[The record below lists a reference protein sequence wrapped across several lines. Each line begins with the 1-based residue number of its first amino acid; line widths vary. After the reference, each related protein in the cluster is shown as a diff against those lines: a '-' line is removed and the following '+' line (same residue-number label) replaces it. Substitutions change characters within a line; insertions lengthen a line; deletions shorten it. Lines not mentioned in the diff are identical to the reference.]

1 MAFLTLRDY
10 QSKISERD
18 LEALR
23 GLDQATIPGSLD
35 PDPSA
40 EPEVSI
46 REEAEEEAMTEVA
59 SYLRGRFDTVAAY
72 AATGQ
77 ARNKHL
83 VMIVVDVAIWNMSPQ
98 VAFAVVPEIRESRYK
113 AAIAWLKMAQD
124 GKSNPDLPR
133 YEVDPEK
140 PQGRHLFRYGS
151 NAPRVQSF

>member
-23 GLDQATIPGSLD
+23 ALDQAIIPGGLD
-35 PDPSA
+35 PDPSE
-40 EPEVSI
+40 EPELSI

-59 SYLRGRFDTVAAY
+59 SFLRGRFDMSAAY

-83 VMIVVDVAIWNMSPQ
+83 VMMVVDVAIWNMSPQ

-113 AAIAWLKMAQD
+113 AAIAWLSLA
-124 GKSNPDLPR
+124 SAW
-133 YEVDPEK
+133 
-140 PQGRHLFRYGS
+140 
-151 NAPRVQSF
+151 NACALRAIAATPAGFCAAAWKALASRA